1 MKYDIEKM
9 MEDVYSELGPGYS
22 ERVYHNAV
30 EVILRENKIP
40 YETERHILVRFR
52 GHVVGQLRADLIIDE
67 SVILELKA
75 IKTLTDGME
84 LQAQKY
90 LDLTGLRTAYLVN
103 FPLQPGREVE
113 TRKIALGPS
122 AGELAKAFDKIRD
135 HHRVVSAD
143 LTQLLPGVPVPS
155 SDEILPVPCSAVPL
169 GRLD

>member
-84 LQAQKY
+84 LQARKY

-122 AGELAKAFDKIRD
+122 AGELARAFDKIRD
-135 HHRVVSAD
+135 HHHTVSAD
-143 LTQLLPGVPVPS
+143 IAPLLLGVHELS
-155 SDEILPVPCSAVPL
+155 SSETSPAPCSAGQRDPF
-169 GRLD
+169 R

>member
-1 MKYDIEKM
+1 MSYDIEKM

-40 YETERHILVRFR
+40 YESERHILVRFR
-52 GHVVGQLRADLIIDE
+52 GHVVGQLRADIIIDN

-75 IKTLTDGME
+75 IKSLTDGME

-103 FPLQPGREVE
+103 FPLQPDREVE
-113 TRKIALGPS
+113 IRKFALGPS
-122 AGELAKAFDKIRD
+122 KGELSRVFDKMHE
-135 HHRVVSAD
+135 HHRIVSAD
-143 LTQLLPGVPVPS
+143 LTQLLPGVHALF
-155 SDEILPVPCSAVPL
+155 SDETSPVPCSTEQP
-169 GRLD
+169 GRFD

>member
-40 YETERHILVRFR
+40 YESERHILVKFR
-52 GHVVGQLRADLIIDE
+52 GHVVGQLRADIIIDD

-90 LDLTGLRTAYLVN
+90 LDLTGLKTAYLVN

-113 TRKIALGPS
+113 TRKFVVEPS
-122 AGELAKAFDKIRD
+122 IAFDEIHE
-135 HHRVVSAD
+135 HHRTVSAD
-143 LTQLLPGVPVPS
+143 LTRLLPGVHGLF
-155 SDEILPVPCSAVPL
+155 SDET
-169 GRLD
+169 

>member
-1 MKYDIEKM
+1 MNIEAFAR
-9 MEDVYSELGPGYS
+9 EIYSQLGPGYS
-22 ERVYHNAV
+22 ERVYHNAM
-30 EVILRENKIP
+30 EVLLREKGIQ
-40 YETERHILVRFR
+40 YETERHILVKFR
-52 GHVVGQLRADLIIDE
+52 GHVVGQLRADIIIDNTI
-67 SVILELKA
+67 ILELKA

-84 LQAQKY
+84 HQAQKY
-90 LDLTGLRTAYLVN
+90 LDLTGLRLAYLVN
-103 FPLQPGREVE
+103 FPLQTGREVE
-113 TRKIALGPS
+113 IREIALGPS

>member
-84 LQAQKY
+84 LQARKY

-122 AGELAKAFDKIRD
+122 AGELARAFDKIRD
-135 HHRVVSAD
+135 HHHTVSAD
-143 LTQLLPGVPVPS
+143 LKQLLPPVRGLS
-155 SDEILPVPCSAVPL
+155 SDETSPVACSTGQP
-169 GRLD
+169 GPFD

>member
-84 LQAQKY
+84 LQARKY

-122 AGELAKAFDKIRD
+122 AGELARAFDKIRD
-135 HHRVVSAD
+135 
-143 LTQLLPGVPVPS
+143 LS
-155 SDEILPVPCSAVPL
+155 SDETSPVACSTGQP
-169 GRLD
+169 GPFD